1 MFLIMK
7 QKTRFENIGYQPMNG
22 RYIGIGLKKT
32 ISVNLC
38 YISVEFCQYDTLAT
52 SQNSSVDL

>member
-1 MFLIMK
+1 MK

-22 RYIGIGLKKT
+22 RYIGIGLKKN